1 MMRYNGFGVGHVD
14 SAVRANTDWLVFDQ
28 SISEISQ
35 DNHVDDNELAED
47 LETAGDDDLNPE
59 NNSASD
65 SEPSD
70 DDIQDDP
77 EEVDE
82 DPYADL

>member
-1 MMRYNGFGVGHVD
+1 MGHVD
-14 SAVRANTDWLVFDQ
+14 SAVRANTDWLVSDQ

-35 DNHVDDNELAED
+35 DIHDDDNELAEG
-47 LETAGDDDLNPE
+47 LETAGVDDLNPE
-59 NNSASD
+59 YNSASD

-70 DDIQDDP
+70 DDVRDDP
-77 EEVDE
+77 EEVDD